1 MGRIISVW
9 ALVCRFK
16 YLVVIAIMGIV
27 MGYLDDN
34 SYYER
39 SLRWA
44 RISQYK
50 AEIADYK
57 ARYEYDAACLRD
69 LESNPATVERLARER
84 YYLSRPNEDVFVI
97 RRREADTLS
106 LKLRIEN

>member
-1 MGRIISVW
+1 MGRIISAW

-16 YLVVIAIMGIV
+16 YLVVVSIMVFV
-27 MGYLDDN
+27 MGYLDEN

-44 RISQYK
+44 RIRQYK
-50 AEIADYK
+50 TEIADCK

-84 YYLSRPNEDVFVI
+84 YYMSRPNEDIFVV
-97 RRREADTLS
+97 RRQEPDTLS
-106 LKLRIEN
+106 LRLIQH